1 MSSAE
6 ALTPPRLIPIVVVPV
21 AIELERPAVFCES
34 LIVATWGTL
43 ELQCPDCVTSC
54 VVPSLN
60 TAVAVNAW
68 VIPSGIVESDGLM
81 ATETGT
87 AAVTVTVAELLS
99 VPAFAVMIAVPMV
112 TVLAIPVGEI
122 VTVEG
127 VSLDQAA
134 VFVRSWVVLSLNVA
148 ATVNCCDVPSG
159 RAGFAGVIA
168 NETIMAELTVSVLD
182 PVTDPELAVMVV
194 VP

>member
-1 MSSAE
+1 VSCAE
-6 ALTPPRLIPIVVVPV
+6 ALTRPRLIPIVVVPV
-21 AIELERPAVFCES
+21 AIELERPAVSCES

-60 TAVAVNAW
+60 TAIAVNAW

-81 ATETGT
+81 ETETGT
-87 AAVTVTVAELLS
+87 AAVTVTVAELVS

-112 TVLAIPVGEI
+112 TALAIPVGEI

-127 VSLDQAA
+127 VSLDHVA
-134 VFVRSWVVLSLNVA
+134 VFVRS
-148 ATVNCCDVPSG
+148 
-159 RAGFAGVIA
+159 
-168 NETIMAELTVSVLD
+168 
-182 PVTDPELAVMVV
+182 
-194 VP
+194 